1 MIFFLPMALYLP
13 VSSTVQAGLEDI
25 LDNHMCWSECQS
37 GFEEIEIREDDSC
50 LDYYTMCLAGCLRDK
65 ISGESQS
72 FLETKWQREC
82 VDGAGQ
88 WMPMGHNCGTT
99 DASKVKVENCAS
111 FVAEVFDPLLPD
123 L

>member
-1 MIFFLPMALYLP
+1 MCL
-13 VSSTVQAGLEDI
+13 SKCQSGLED
-25 LDNHMCWSECQS
+25 M
-37 GFEEIEIREDDSC
+37 EISREDDKC
-50 LDYYTMCLAGCLRDK
+50 LGGTIPCAWGECLKGK